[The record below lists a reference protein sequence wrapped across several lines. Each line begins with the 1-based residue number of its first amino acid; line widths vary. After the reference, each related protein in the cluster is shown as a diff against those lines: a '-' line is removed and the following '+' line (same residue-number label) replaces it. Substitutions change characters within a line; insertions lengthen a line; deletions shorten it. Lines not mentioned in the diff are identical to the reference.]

1 MVILGSGSRAFFFG
15 PAFTLVTGIECLP
28 YRRKDNS
35 VQVTQIEGLADI
47 VNRPHLERPASLRL
61 VVEGGEHDDRY
72 PWVVSTKA
80 LEHVETAETGQPDV
94 EEDQVRALAL
104 NSAERLLAIDGPS
117 HGIPLA
123 FEVFGYGVE
132 DFDLVLDKQDFR

>member
-1 MVILGSGSRAFFFG
+1 M
-15 PAFTLVTGIECLP
+15 
-28 YRRKDNS
+28 
-35 VQVTQIEGLADI
+35 TQIEGLADI

-61 VVEGGEHDDRY
+61 VVEGGEHDDRH

-94 EEDQVRALAL
+94 EEDQVRALGF
-104 NSAERLLAIDGPS
+104 NFAERLFAIDGPS
-117 HGIPLA
+117 HGVPLA
-123 FEVFGYGVE
+123 FEEFGYGVE